1 MPNGANGYLM
11 ANLRRASAH
20 KLRCFVAMA
29 FGRSD
34 TDALFDVIDKTLWG
48 KQIRAI
54 RIDQLNHNDDI
65 DDRIISEIN
74 DADFAIADLT
84 YARPS
89 VYFEAGFA
97 QRSVPVIY
105 TVRSDHFEPNINDPD
120 GNLRVH
126 FDLQMKNII
135 AWKTASDKTFQR
147 RLSARVTKVTL
158 PLFARQ
164 KARDES
170 NDQIAGFAVKS
181 LQEKRD
187 SLQQSMHNYFVR
199 LRYRITD
206 LGDAV
211 NEQEFRNLAML
222 QRFGGLGAVCM
233 KRQGDIFR
241 FALFHIVPSITKAL
255 SHLYRVILIRQQPYT
270 YEIATSNGR
279 QRAPRFLQEEI
290 VICSFGTGGAARLA
304 REVPNLRP
312 LSRNGTLE
320 FRTKADVE
328 LPRKGDV
335 LLPGRTVQI
344 ERQVSVHVIES
355 TSQLATIEKQ
365 LKLRCVQPDFA
376 DKRKQHGAQLTK

>member
-1 MPNGANGYLM
+1 
-11 ANLRRASAH
+11 
-20 KLRCFVAMA
+20 MA

-34 TDALFDVIDKTLWG
+34 TDAIFDVIDKTLWG
-48 KQIRAI
+48 MQIRAI

-74 DADFAIADLT
+74 DADFAVADLT

-105 TVRSDHFEPNINDPD
+105 TVRSDHFGSNVNDPY

-135 AWKTASDKTFQR
+135 AWKTVGDKTFQK
-147 RLSARVTKVTL
+147 RLSARVAKVTL
-158 PLFARQ
+158 PLFARR

-170 NDQIAGFAVKS
+170 NDQIAEFAAKS
-181 LQEKRD
+181 LQEKREC
-187 SLQQSMHNYFVR
+187 LQQSLRKHFVR

-206 LGDAV
+206 LSLAV
-211 NEQEFRNLAML
+211 NEQELRNLTLL
-222 QRFGGLGAVCM
+222 QRFGGLGGVCM
-233 KRQGDIFR
+233 KRQGDVFR
-241 FALFHIVPSITKAL
+241 FASFHVVPSITKAL
-255 SHLYRVILIRQQPYT
+255 SHSYRVILIRQQPYT
-270 YEIATSNGR
+270 YEMATSNGR
-279 QRAPRFLQEEI
+279 QRAPRLLQEEI
-290 VICSFGTGGAARLA
+290 VICSFGTRGAARLA

-312 LSRNGTLE
+312 GSRGGTLE
-320 FRTKADVE
+320 FTTKADVE
-328 LPRKGDV
+328 LPRKGGV

-355 TSQLATIEKQ
+355 TSQLASIEKQ
-365 LKLRCVQPDFA
+365 LKLRCVLPGF
-376 DKRKQHGAQLTK
+376 RR